1 MKVVILAGGHG
12 TRLME
17 VTNVK
22 PKPMVE
28 IGDMPIIWHIMKI
41 YYYYGY
47 SEFVI
52 CLGYKGEIIKNFF
65 KSYYL
70 NYNDFTVDTFS
81 NKTIIHNK
89 RNEKWK
95 ITLVDTGLNSMT
107 GSRISKIQKYTDKK
121 PFFLTY
127 GDGLSNINIHKLL
140 EFHKNQKT
148 ACTVTAVKPEG
159 RFAVLN
165 IDDKNIVNEFQEKNK
180 KHVDWINGGFFVCEQ
195 NIFQYLD
202 DTDNLI
208 WERKPLETLAKEGQ
222 LSAYKHDGFWQPMD
236 TLKDKTYLNKLWSSN
251 KAKWR
256 LW

>member
-1 MKVVILAGGHG
+1 
-12 TRLME
+12 
-17 VTNVK
+17 
-22 PKPMVE
+22 MVE

-41 YYYYGY
+41 YYYYGF

-70 NYNDFTVDTFS
+70 NYNDSTVDTFA

-95 ITLVDTGLNSMT
+95 VTLVDTGLHSMT
-107 GSRISKIQKYTDKK
+107 GSRISKIQKYTDEK

-140 EFHKNQKT
+140 EFHKNQNT
-148 ACTVTAVKPEG
+148 ACTVSAVKPEG
-159 RFAVLN
+159 RFGVLN
-165 IDDKNIVNEFQEKNK
+165 IDDKNVVNEFQEKNK

-202 DTDNLI
+202 EIENLI
-208 WERKPLETLAKEGQ
+208 WERKPLESLAKEGQ
-222 LSAYKHDGFWQPMD
+222 LSAYKHDGFWQTMD
-236 TLKDKTYLNKLWSSN
+236 TLKDKTYLNELWNSK
-251 KAKWR
+251 KAKWKI
-256 LW
+256 W

>member
-1 MKVVILAGGHG
+1 MKVVILAGGHR

-17 VTNVK
+17 ATNDK

-47 SEFVI
+47 SDFVI

-148 ACTVTAVKPEG
+148 ACTVSAVKPEG

-165 IDDKNIVNEFQEKNK
+165 IDDKNVVNEFQEKNK

-202 DTDNLI
+202 DTDDLI
-208 WERKPLETLAKEGQ
+208 WERKPLESLANEGQ

-236 TLKDKTYLNKLWSSN
+236 TLKDKTYLNELWSSN
-251 KAKWR
+251 KAKWKI
-256 LW
+256 W

>member
-41 YYYYGY
+41 YYHYGY
-47 SEFVI
+47 SDFVI

-140 EFHKNQKT
+140 EFHKNQKK
-148 ACTVTAVKPEG
+148 ACTVSAVKPEG

-165 IDDKNIVNEFQEKNK
+165 IDDKNVVNEFQEKNK

-202 DTDNLI
+202 DTDDLI
-208 WERKPLETLAKEGQ
+208 WERKPLESLANEGQ
-222 LSAYKHDGFWQPMD
+222 LSAFKHDGFWQPMD
-236 TLKDKTYLNKLWSSN
+236 TLKDKTYLNELWSSN
-251 KAKWR
+251 KAKWKI
-256 LW
+256 W

>member
-47 SEFVI
+47 SDFVI

-107 GSRISKIQKYTDKK
+107 GSRISKIEKYTDKK

-148 ACTVTAVKPEG
+148 ACTVSAVKPEG

-165 IDDKNIVNEFQEKNK
+165 IDDKNVVNEFQEKNK

-202 DTDNLI
+202 DTDDLI
-208 WERKPLETLAKEGQ
+208 WERKPLESLANEGQ

-236 TLKDKTYLNKLWSSN
+236 TLKDKTYLNDLWSSN
-251 KAKWR
+251 KAKWKI
-256 LW
+256 W

>member
-41 YYYYGY
+41 YYHYGY
-47 SEFVI
+47 SDFII

-148 ACTVTAVKPEG
+148 ACTVSAVKPEG

-165 IDDKNIVNEFQEKNK
+165 IDDKNVVNEFQEKNK

-202 DTDNLI
+202 DTDDLI
-208 WERKPLETLAKEGQ
+208 WERKPLESLANEGQ

-236 TLKDKTYLNKLWSSN
+236 TLKDKTYLNDLWSSN
-251 KAKWR
+251 KAKWKI
-256 LW
+256 W

>member
-22 PKPMVE
+22 PKPMVK

-41 YYYYGY
+41 YYYYGF

-52 CLGYKGEIIKNFF
+52 CLGYKGEMIKNFF

-70 NYNDFTVDTFS
+70 NYNDFSVDTFA

-95 ITLVDTGLNSMT
+95 ITLVDTGLHSMT
-107 GSRISKIQKYTDKK
+107 GSRISKIQKYTDEK

-140 EFHKNQKT
+140 EFHKNQNT
-148 ACTVTAVKPEG
+148 ACTVSAVKPEG

-195 NIFQYLD
+195 NIFQYLNK
-202 DTDNLI
+202 TENLI
-208 WERKPLETLAKEGQ
+208 WERKPLESLAKEGQ

-236 TLKDKTYLNKLWSSN
+236 TLKDKNDLNELWSSK
-251 KAKWR
+251 KAKWKI
-256 LW
+256 W

>member
-17 VTNVK
+17 VTNIK

-41 YYYYGY
+41 YYYYGF

-70 NYNDFTVDTFS
+70 NYNDFTVDTFA
-81 NKTIIHNK
+81 NKTSIHNK

-95 ITLVDTGLNSMT
+95 VTLVDTGLHSMT
-107 GSRISKIQKYTDKK
+107 GSRISKIQKYTDEK

-140 EFHKNQKT
+140 EFHKNQNT
-148 ACTVTAVKPEG
+148 ACTVSAVKPEG
-159 RFAVLN
+159 RFGVLN
-165 IDDKNIVNEFQEKNK
+165 IDDKNVVNEFQEKNK

-202 DTDNLI
+202 ETENLI
-208 WERKPLETLAKEGQ
+208 WVRKPLKSLAKEGQ
-222 LSAYKHDGFWQPMD
+222 LSAYKHDGFWQTMD
-236 TLKDKTYLNKLWSSN
+236 TLKDKTYLNELWNSK
-251 KAKWR
+251 KAKWKI
-256 LW
+256 W

>member
-47 SEFVI
+47 SDFVI

-148 ACTVTAVKPEG
+148 ACTVSAVKPDG

-165 IDDKNIVNEFQEKNK
+165 IDDKNVVNEFQEKNK

-202 DTDNLI
+202 ETDDLI
-208 WERKPLETLAKEGQ
+208 WERKPLESLANEGQ

-236 TLKDKTYLNKLWSSN
+236 TLKDKTYLNELWSSN
-251 KAKWR
+251 KAKWKI
-256 LW
+256 W

>member
-41 YYYYGY
+41 YYHYGY
-47 SEFVI
+47 SDFVI

-107 GSRISKIQKYTDKK
+107 GSRIS
-121 PFFLTY
+121 
-127 GDGLSNINIHKLL
+127 
-140 EFHKNQKT
+140 
-148 ACTVTAVKPEG
+148 
-159 RFAVLN
+159 
-165 IDDKNIVNEFQEKNK
+165 
-180 KHVDWINGGFFVCEQ
+180 
-195 NIFQYLD
+195 
-202 DTDNLI
+202 
-208 WERKPLETLAKEGQ
+208 
-222 LSAYKHDGFWQPMD
+222 
-236 TLKDKTYLNKLWSSN
+236 
-251 KAKWR
+251 
-256 LW
+256 

>member
-47 SEFVI
+47 SDFVI

-148 ACTVTAVKPEG
+148 ACTVSAVKPEG

-165 IDDKNIVNEFQEKNK
+165 IDDKNVVNEFQEKNK

-202 DTDNLI
+202 DTDDLI
-208 WERKPLETLAKEGQ
+208 WERKPLESLANEGQ

-236 TLKDKTYLNKLWSSN
+236 TLKDKTYLNELWSSN
-251 KAKWR
+251 KAKWKI
-256 LW
+256 W

>member
-165 IDDKNIVNEFQEKNK
+165 I
-180 KHVDWINGGFFVCEQ
+180 
-195 NIFQYLD
+195 
-202 DTDNLI
+202 
-208 WERKPLETLAKEGQ
+208 Q
-222 LSAYKHDGFWQPMD
+222 L
-236 TLKDKTYLNKLWSSN
+236 
-251 KAKWR
+251 
-256 LW
+256 

>member
-17 VTNVK
+17 VTNIK

-47 SEFVI
+47 SDFVI

-148 ACTVTAVKPEG
+148 ACTVSAVKPEG

-165 IDDKNIVNEFQEKNK
+165 IDDKNVVNEFQEKNK

-202 DTDNLI
+202 DTDDLI
-208 WERKPLETLAKEGQ
+208 WERKPLESLANEGQ

-236 TLKDKTYLNKLWSSN
+236 TLKDKTYLNELWSSN
-251 KAKWR
+251 KAKWKI
-256 LW
+256 W

>member
-47 SEFVI
+47 SDFVI

-70 NYNDFTVDTFS
+70 NYNDFTIDTFS
-81 NKTIIHNK
+81 NKTVIHNK

-107 GSRISKIQKYTDKK
+107 GSRISKVQKHTNEK

-148 ACTVTAVKPEG
+148 ACTVSAVKPEG

-165 IDDKNIVNEFQEKNK
+165 IDDNMIVNEFQEKNK

-195 NIFQYLD
+195 NIFEYLD

-236 TLKDKTYLNKLWSSN
+236 TLKDKTYLNELWNSK
-251 KAKWR
+251 KAKWKV
-256 LW
+256 W

>member
-1 MKVVILAGGHG
+1 
-12 TRLME
+12 
-17 VTNVK
+17 
-22 PKPMVE
+22 
-28 IGDMPIIWHIMKI
+28 
-41 YYYYGY
+41 
-47 SEFVI
+47 
-52 CLGYKGEIIKNFF
+52 
-65 KSYYL
+65 L

-251 KAKWR
+251 TAKWR

>member
-41 YYYYGY
+41 YYHYGY
-47 SEFVI
+47 SDFII

-107 GSRISKIQKYTDKK
+107 GSRISKIEKYTDKK

-148 ACTVTAVKPEG
+148 ACTVSAVKPEG

-165 IDDKNIVNEFQEKNK
+165 IDDKNVVNEFQEKNK

-202 DTDNLI
+202 DTDDLI
-208 WERKPLETLAKEGQ
+208 WERKPLESLANEGQ

-236 TLKDKTYLNKLWSSN
+236 TLKDKTYLNDLWSSN
-251 KAKWR
+251 KAKWKI
-256 LW
+256 W